1 MKNKQD
7 FDTLWEMAEAEGHG
21 SRLASEYPA
30 WQARRRRNT
39 GIALATVAVLAVTT
53 PMLLPNHGTGDYLKV
68 YCNNQ
73 SANDRQWVDLAGEML
88 LS

>member
-1 MKNKQD
+1 MNNQD

-21 SRLASEYPA
+21 SRLAGEFPA

-39 GIALATVAVLAVTT
+39 GIALAMVAVLSVTT
-53 PMLLPNHGTGDYLKV
+53 PMLVPQHSSDTYLKV
-68 YCNNQ
+68 YCNNH
-73 SANDRQWVDLAGEML
+73 ATTDRQWATLAGEML